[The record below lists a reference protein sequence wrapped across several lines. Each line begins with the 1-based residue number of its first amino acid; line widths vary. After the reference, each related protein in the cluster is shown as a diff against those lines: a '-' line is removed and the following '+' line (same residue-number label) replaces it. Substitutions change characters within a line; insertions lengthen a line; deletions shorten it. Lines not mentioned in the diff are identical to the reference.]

1 MFVNYKEMSY
11 KQNFLYGKT
20 AEGHYKSDQALT
32 SQALASL
39 YVVRQ
44 YIASSIGKWPLEGLI
59 GTCKYYYI
67 LVQNFKLVIY
77 LFLISP
83 F

>member
-44 YIASSIGKWPLEGLI
+44 YIASSIGK
-59 GTCKYYYI
+59 
-67 LVQNFKLVIY
+67 
-77 LFLISP
+77 
-83 F
+83 